1 MIDFADDFQGYLQDF
16 GRAVT
21 AKARTGLGVIS
32 HQTEIV
38 VNGEIVYTGDSILT
52 SNDIAYDLTHGDI
65 VNYDGVSYVVQHD
78 PFKSADGSLYR
89 VPVTR
94 LDPIDVPEIIISGG
108 GAAPLTEVIYS
119 AGGAP

>member
-1 MIDFADDFQGYLQDF
+1 MIESESLGMLEEW
-16 GRAVT
+16 GSPMT
-21 AKARTGLGVIS
+21 AKARTGLGILS
-32 HQTEIV
+32 HQTDIV
-38 VNGEIVYTGDSILT
+38 VSGEIVYTGDSILT
-52 SNDIAYDLTHGDI
+52 SSDLVFDITHGDI
-65 VNYDGVSYVVQHD
+65 VNYAGVSYVVQHD

-108 GAAPLTEVIYS
+108 GAAPLTGVIYR